1 MTVQRDPE
9 RLQTIVI
16 GGGQAG
22 LAVGYH
28 LARHGLPFV
37 ILDANERVGDSWRKR
52 WDSLRLFTPAQFDA
66 LPGMRV
72 PAPNH
77 AFITKDEMAD
87 YLETYAQRFALPV
100 RTGTR
105 VDRLSRD
112 ESGFVVTA
120 GDRTLHAEQVVV
132 AMSNYQQPRVPE
144 FARDLAPDIVQV
156 HSIDYRNPGQ
166 LQNGGVLVVGAG
178 NSGAEIAIEVAREH
192 PTWLSGR
199 STGQLPFRIDGR
211 AARLGLVRFVLRV
224 LFHRVLTLRSPLGR
238 RFRAKLAGHGGPLI
252 RLKAEDLAAAGI
264 VRVPRVSG
272 VQDGRPRLEDGRVLD
287 VANVIWCT
295 GFHPGFSWIDL
306 PVLQD
311 GRPAHDEGI
320 VPSEPGLYFV
330 GLEFLSAAS
339 SVMIHGV
346 GRDAA
351 RIADAVAA
359 RARSRAPVSA
369 EEPALAAA

>member
-1 MTVQRDPE
+1 MTGQLAPE

-22 LAVGYH
+22 LAVGYY
-28 LARHGLPFV
+28 LACQGLSFA
-37 ILDANERVGDSWRKR
+37 ILDANERVGDAWRTR

-66 LPGMRV
+66 LPGMPV

-87 YLETYAQRFALPV
+87 YLEAYAEHFALPV
-100 RTGTR
+100 RTGMR

-112 ESGFVVTA
+112 EGGFVVTA
-120 GDRTLHAEQVVV
+120 GDRTFHAEQVVV

-144 FARDLAPDIVQV
+144 FARDLAQDIVQL
-156 HSIDYRNPGQ
+156 HAIDYRNPGQ
-166 LQNGGVLVVGAG
+166 LRDGGVLVVGAG
-178 NSGAEIAIEVAREH
+178 NSGAEIAIEVARGH

-199 STGQLPFRIDGR
+199 STGLLPFRIDGR
-211 AARLGLVRFVLRV
+211 AARLGVLRFVLRV
-224 LFHRVLTLRSPLGR
+224 LFHRVLTVQSPAGR

-252 RLKAEDLAAAGI
+252 RLKAEDLTNAGV

-311 GRPAHDEGI
+311 GNPVHHRGI
-320 VPSEPGLYFV
+320 VPNEPGLYFV

-346 GRDAA
+346 SRDAA
-351 RIADAVAA
+351 RIADAIAVGA
-359 RARSRAPVSA
+359 RRVSVPA
-369 EEPALAAA
+369 EEPALATA